1 MSSQVIPTFGTL
13 NGVNTST
20 VVSAVPISTVDTT
33 VAIMY
38 NYYDPALS
46 STNTPAITTNS
57 ANTLNL
63 KPYSDTLVR
72 GCNDHTIRLDKFLR
86 LFYSTDGLYFN
97 VNPSNIDHPS
107 IVLPKQKYISSN
119 SANISF
125 SLYQQLLNAYCSN
138 NSVNVNDIDIRILLL
153 LQKEVASAQSLASI
167 KGTTIGLS
175 WDQVIG
181 TLVGSGHIEPQ
192 TASSVDV
199 PLSIVLN
206 YHSFVLNTDLSIRF
220 KFLVEIPGYI
230 AIGTPAQPR
239 GPTCSIGPSGSTGPT
254 CSTCSTGPTGPT
266 GSTGPTGPTGFFETG
281 P

>member
-1 MSSQVIPTFGTL
+1 MSAPGSNVIPAFGTL
-13 NGVNTST
+13 NGVNTSN
-20 VVSAVPISTVDTT
+20 VVSAVPLSTVDTT

-46 STNTPAITTNS
+46 SNNTPAITTNS
-57 ANTLNL
+57 ANTINL
-63 KPYSDTLVR
+63 KPYSDAAVK
-72 GCNDHTIRLDKFLR
+72 GEHDNTIKMDNFLR
-86 LFYSTDGLYFN
+86 LFYATDGLYFN

-119 SANISF
+119 SPNISF

-138 NSVNVNDIDIRILLL
+138 NSVNVNDIDIRILIL
-153 LQKEVASAQSLASI
+153 LQKEVASAQSLATI

-181 TLVGSGHIEPQ
+181 SLVGSGQIEPE
-192 TASSVDV
+192 SSSKVDV

-220 KFLVEIPGYI
+220 TYLVEIHGYK
-230 AIGTPAQPR
+230 ALETPAQP
-239 GPTCSIGPSGSTGPT
+239 PVVSSSSSSSSG
-254 CSTCSTGPTGPT
+254 
-266 GSTGPTGPTGFFETG
+266 
-281 P
+281 